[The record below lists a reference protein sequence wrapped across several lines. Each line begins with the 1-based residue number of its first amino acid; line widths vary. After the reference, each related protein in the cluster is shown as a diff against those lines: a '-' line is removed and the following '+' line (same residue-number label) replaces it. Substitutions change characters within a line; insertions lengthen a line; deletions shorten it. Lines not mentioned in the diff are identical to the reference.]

1 MIEMERVARIMV
13 PLDGSPASEE
23 ALPVAMAVARRAG
36 ASVVLVHVPEQ
47 TDAADGVPNDYPA
60 RLLNEPEAGRDVRV
74 DIKQLPGPVTDELVL
89 FAKKAD
95 IDLVVMTSRGRGGMK
110 RALCGSVA
118 DAVIRR
124 SDRPV
129 LLVKRDPESP
139 VPSAVG
145 AAPFR
150 RVLLPVDGTL
160 AGEAVVPYLIAVTG
174 TSDVHVTLL
183 RVHPALAFDGRPES
197 GPVLRERSD
206 VLIDSYLSTLAA
218 RVSESGVAVT
228 WRAVVHGANADTI
241 MNVANEEGVDLIAMT
256 TSGAGGADRFLFGSV
271 GDAVVR
277 QAPQN
282 VLVVRAPLVDR

>member
-1 MIEMERVARIMV
+1 MNIGRVMI
-13 PLDGSPASEE
+13 PLDGSSASEE
-23 ALPVAMAVARRAG
+23 ALPIGMAIARRAG
-36 ASVVLVHVPEQ
+36 AEVVLVHVPDQ
-47 TDAADGVPNDYPA
+47 TGAADGVPNDYPA
-60 RLLNEPEAGRDVRV
+60 RVLSEREAGRDVRV
-74 DIKQLPGPVTDELVL
+74 EIRRLPGPVTDELVV
-89 FAKKAD
+89 FARSAD
-95 IDLVVMTSRGRGGMK
+95 VDLVVMTSRGRGGMK

-129 LLVKRDPESP
+129 LLVKRNPESP
-139 VPSAVG
+139 VPSAAG

-160 AGEAVVPYLIAVTG
+160 AGEAVVPYLLAVTG
-174 TSDVHVTLL
+174 TTDVHVTLL

-228 WRAVVHGANADTI
+228 WRAIVHGANADTI
-241 MNVANEEGVDLIAMT
+241 MHVANEEEVELIAMT
-256 TSGAGGADRFLFGSV
+256 TSGAGGADRLLFGSV
-271 GDAVVR
+271 ADAVVR

-282 VLVVRAPLVDR
+282 VLVVRPPAG

>member
-1 MIEMERVARIMV
+1 MERLARIMV

-23 ALPVAMAVARRAG
+23 ALPVAMAVARRAR

-60 RLLNEPEAGRDVRV
+60 RLLNEPVV
-74 DIKQLPGPVTDELVL
+74 DREVSIEIKQLPGPVTDELVL
-89 FAKKAD
+89 FAKAAD
-95 IDLVVMTSRGRGGMK
+95 VDLVVMTSRGRGGMK

-129 LLVKRDPESP
+129 LLVKRDPESL
-139 VPSAVG
+139 VPSGADPG

-150 RVLLPVDGTL
+150 HVLLPVDGTL
-160 AGEAVVPYLIAVTG
+160 TGESVIPYLIAVTG
-174 TSDVHVTLL
+174 TTDVHITLL

-218 RVSESGVAVT
+218 RVSATGVAVT
-228 WRAVVHGANADTI
+228 WRAVVHGANAATI

-256 TSGAGGADRFLFGSV
+256 TSGAGGADRLLFGSV
-271 GDAVVR
+271 ADAVVR
-277 QAPQN
+277 QARQN
-282 VLVVRAPLVDR
+282 VLVVRPPAG